1 MSSLSR
7 PGALAGLGLLCVLVA
22 LGGCAEP
29 GPNPTHEPEPVRAT
43 PANQTPASAT
53 PANVTPASPAP
64 PAETPPIRHIA
75 TLADELAAHPPQPAG
90 ASLSP
95 AAPASSPA
103 MPVLSAE
110 RRRAQ
115 QTMLAALRE
124 FVSDRD
130 TGKARD
136 ALVRAAGEDP
146 SYAEPP
152 YNLAI
157 LAEAEENW
165 AEAIR
170 YYEQVEALA
179 TPQDPLR
186 KTAAEK
192 LGLVRQLEADS
203 QTPEGKLDVQYTL
216 SVDRAR
222 QFLAAQQPAEAVA
235 EAERAITLLPNRYEA
250 YCVAALAERELG
262 AFESAI
268 GRLRHAKEVAPAEM
282 IPKLDS
288 SLQELETDE
297 AYATTVASAGDA
309 LAAGQY
315 DQAAGLYADALR
327 TKPSEQQIGLK
338 LATALV
344 LAGNTEQ
351 ARPVMNGL
359 LASRSPD
366 VVYGAT
372 LQLKALDMAANA
384 EKSQAQIVEATR
396 MTAQMQEEAKAV
408 ARTVGGVPA
417 RFQRRRGPLH
427 GARSRRPFPRS
438 GEARR
443 RAQPDSCRSGERRPG
458 MGDPVRQQLARRE
471 QPSAATRRVSR
482 VAKPRRRGGEAH
494 LLRPERLVGRGRRR
508 EWLLGTLGAQRVGR
522 GTEVRARQRH
532 RHLRCDPRAQLELVL
547 RPGRQ
552 RLVVRRRSIGPRE
565 RHQIAARQRQHGQPR
580 GAHARRRMAD
590 HLRQHRLL
598 VSEHSYGHG
607 DGAGPAQYRAQE
619 DCRDCVHR
627 RGRVG
632 RGPGA
637 TAGREVT
644 VEARASAEGLP
655 QSNGAGRQKPIDA
668 RKVTGGAG

>member
-130 TGKARD
+130 TGKARE

-288 SLQELETDE
+288 SLQELEIDE

-396 MTAQMQEEAKAV
+396 MTAQMQEEARRLLERSVEYQRASNAAAGLYMERVPDDLSLALVRLAAARNPIRAV
-408 ARTVGGVPA
+408 AANGD
-417 RFQRRRGPLH
+417 
-427 GARSRRPFPRS
+427 
-438 GEARR
+438 
-443 RAQPDSCRSGERRPG
+443 RAWAILYGNNSHVASNLP
-458 MGDPVRQQLARRE
+458 QQLAEYLESQSHGGAAVRRISFGPNDSWVAVAGGNGYWGHSVPNALVEALKSAHDNGTVISDVTLGPNSSWYFVQGGNGWWYDGVPSGLANAIKSLHDKGSTVNHVALTPDGGWPIIYDNTGYWYQSIPTAMVTVLAQLNTERKKIAAIAFTGADGWVVVQE
-471 QPSAATRRVSR
+471 QP
-482 VAKPRRRGGEAH
+482 P
-494 LLRPERLVGRGRRR
+494 
-508 EWLLGTLGAQRVGR
+508 
-522 GTEVRARQRH
+522 
-532 RHLRCDPRAQLELVL
+532 
-547 RPGRQ
+547 
-552 RLVVRRRSIGPRE
+552 
-565 RHQIAARQRQHGQPR
+565 
-580 GAHARRRMAD
+580 
-590 HLRQHRLL
+590 
-598 VSEHSYGHG
+598 
-607 DGAGPAQYRAQE
+607 
-619 DCRDCVHR
+619 
-627 RGRVG
+627 
-632 RGPGA
+632 
-637 TAGREVT
+637 
-644 VEARASAEGLP
+644 VE
-655 QSNGAGRQKPIDA
+655 K
-668 RKVTGGAG
+668 